1 MKEINKEM
9 EEELKEVVD
18 SFPIHELRYIDNF
31 TNEEWEKRKKLM
43 REAFVEALIFIKG
56 LAKFANDIDDMITK
70 AVAAAIASYSDVVE
84 EPLTASELQTL
95 FATGHEFAVAA
106 VKVFSRESEEEAKA

>member
-1 MKEINKEM
+1 MEEINKEA
-9 EEELKEVVD
+9 EEVLKEAAD
-18 SFPIHELRYIDNF
+18 SFLIHEIRYIDNF
-31 TNEEWEKRKKLM
+31 TNEEWERRKKLM
-43 REAFVEALIFIKG
+43 CRVFVEVLIFIKG
-56 LAKFANDIDDMITK
+56 FAKFTNDIDGTITR
-70 AVAAAIASYSDVVE
+70 AVAAAIAAYSEEVK